1 MTAQEFLAFYPQ
13 FGNVF
18 PSVVIS
24 TFVNSANKRFSDL
37 GDMAEEA
44 RRIYTA
50 HKLTMYAKTFPAA
63 SGESGSSVSMA
74 AIASAGDGTKI
85 SSKKV
90 ENVSVTYASSSG
102 SSASGSLGELE
113 ETIYG
118 RQLLSLLKLSAR
130 PRYLPG

>member
-1 MTAQEFLAFYPQ
+1 MTAEEFLAFYPQ
-13 FGNVF
+13 FANVF
-18 PSVVIS
+18 PAVVLSSYIE
-24 TFVNSANKRFSDL
+24 SANGRFSDL
-37 GDMAEEA
+37 DDMAEEA

-50 HKLTMYAKTFPAA
+50 HKLTMYAKTFPTA
-63 SGESGSSVSMA
+63 SGESGSSISMA

-85 SSKKV
+85 TSKKV

-102 SSASGSLGELE
+102 GSSSGSLGELE

-118 RQLLSLLKLSAR
+118 RQLLSILKLSAR

>member
-1 MTAQEFLAFYPQ
+1 MTAEEFLAFYPQ
-13 FGNVF
+13 FTNVF
-18 PSVVIS
+18 PSVVLSSYIDA
-24 TFVNSANKRFSDL
+24 ANGRFCEL

-63 SGESGSSVSMA
+63 SGETGSSVSMA

-102 SSASGSLGELE
+102 GSSSGSLGELE